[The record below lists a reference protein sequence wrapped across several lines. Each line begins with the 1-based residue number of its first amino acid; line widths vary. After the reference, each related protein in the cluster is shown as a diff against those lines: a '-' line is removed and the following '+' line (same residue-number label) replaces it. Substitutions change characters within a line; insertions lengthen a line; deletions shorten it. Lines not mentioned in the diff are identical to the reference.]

1 MSKIIISLRQHFA
14 AFVGNAEARVAIVAD
29 AIVAA
34 VMLAAVSGQQGPLV
48 DALAAVGALKGN
60 AKSLEALRQ
69 GIIASGLTL
78 SANGRTTQAPGLRI
92 GKMTPDAGETLAQA
106 IGEAFTIGASMVLTA
121 KTPAKVVPASE
132 VAAKAFASL
141 GTLTLRDLRKALAGN
156 DARVVLANL
165 ALIAHED
172 EQARA
177 AKAAADAL
185 AKAGTVTPTDVP
197 MGVPAVDAAMA

>member
-34 VMLAAVSGQQGPLV
+34 VILAAVSGQQGPLV

-92 GKMTPDAGETLAQA
+92 GKMTPDAGETLAVA
-106 IGEAFTIGASMVLTA
+106 IGEAFTVGASMVLTA

-132 VAAKAFASL
+132 IAARAFAAL

-156 DARVVLANL
+156 DARALLANL
-165 ALIAHED
+165 ALIAEED
-172 EQARA
+172 VRALAVKAASEALEAA
-177 AKAAADAL
+177 AK
-185 AKAGTVTPTDVP
+185 VTPTDGP
-197 MGVPAVDAAMA
+197 IGVPAVDAAMA